1 METQR
6 FCPSN
11 HIMLLKDDKKT
22 SNNVCEMCV
31 VSFSDADDPYYYV
44 CDSCDYYV
52 HKSCEK
58 LPKQINYHFHPQ
70 HPLFLKPRFKS
81 FCHSCGQLPKKY
93 LMFSCDECDF
103 YMDVE
108 CTQMSTNSIS
118 TCPNEGQHCIQ
129 HSTHPHL
136 LLLFDTSTTDMNV
149 SCFACQSSDDI
160 GVYYGCIVC
169 KYFLHKQCIDQ
180 SPQQIQF
187 FHHPNNHT
195 HLSLHMKWHNSKCNV
210 CGYSK
215 PALYYDC
222 PHNCNF
228 QLCFK
233 CGLRRQ
239 RTISYEYHPHILCFL
254 DKIHT
259 TYDQCNVYDNCLK
272 QLVVKSDSNEFHK
285 TDSSIFGCLDCDF
298 KLHLLCGP
306 LPSVIK
312 HESHMHS
319 LNLVDSCID
328 DTFGDYY
335 CDICEEERNP
345 RLRVYYCA
353 KCKYVAHVHCVISE
367 VINILKG
374 DIRDVKLK
382 VLGEDVWEFPNKEIN
397 YPTLQLHPTSSL
409 NTLEDLIHKLTRRD
423 LDRLK
428 DHFFW
433 DEERNKTIEVES
445 QEDEV
450 LKLSS
455 FTESDFMHYIFKESQ
470 FIYFRKKLGIKSSDL
485 ALKIVGIKGYFI
497 PFNLASVMKY
507 LLHKYEDISNKYYS
521 KEFNSIGYYFVC
533 KVMKE
538 MHTTLVADIT
548 KNLLQQWYHYLL
560 FASIDARFEVDFLW
574 QFLWKI
580 TREFYYQQLRKLVEI
595 EFPMKI
601 EKKIL
606 ELQKKIDEYHAGLDK
621 CKKLRESLNSTEESM
636 VKQGL
641 EKAVEHKWKLATQ
654 F

>member
-1 METQR
+1 
-6 FCPSN
+6 
-11 HIMLLKDDKKT
+11 MLLKDDKKS

-31 VSFSDADDPYYYV
+31 VSFSEADDPYYYV

-70 HPLFLKPRFKS
+70 HPLFLKPHFKS

-160 GVYYGCIVC
+160 GVYYGCIV
-169 KYFLHKQCIDQ
+169 F
-180 SPQQIQF
+180 
-187 FHHPNNHT
+187 
-195 HLSLHMKWHNSKCNV
+195 
-210 CGYSK
+210 
-215 PALYYDC
+215 
-222 PHNCNF
+222 
-228 QLCFK
+228 
-233 CGLRRQ
+233 
-239 RTISYEYHPHILCFL
+239 
-254 DKIHT
+254 
-259 TYDQCNVYDNCLK
+259 
-272 QLVVKSDSNEFHK
+272 
-285 TDSSIFGCLDCDF
+285 
-298 KLHLLCGP
+298 
-306 LPSVIK
+306 IK
-312 HESHMHS
+312 HESHMHN

-353 KCKYVAHVHCVISE
+353 RCKYVAHVHCVISE
-367 VINILKG
+367 VINVLKG

-428 DHFFW
+428 DHFYW
-433 DEERNKTIEVES
+433 DEERNKTVEVES

-470 FIYFRKKLGIKSSDL
+470 FIYFKKKLGIKMSDL

-560 FASIDARFEVDFLW
+560 FASNDARFEVDFLW

-641 EKAVEHKWKLATQ
+641 EKALEHKWKLATQ